1 MREWRRGG
9 ARTMAAALVAATMG
23 GLGGATTSGEAWA
36 QGTRAVPG
44 RVVSRHGAWIVVCD
58 TPPGAEREQC
68 GATQSVV
75 SEQRP
80 DLGIDVTVFETADRA
95 ARILRVLTPLGVFL
109 PAGLGLDLDGEDLGR
124 AVFTRCVAGGCEANV
139 VMDEAL
145 LSRLRRG
152 TRATFIVFQTPET
165 GTGFPVDLEGLD
177 EAYAALEASRDASEP
192 SRDASEPGPDGAAD
206 ADTGGEAGGDEAG
219 GDEAGGGETGTGD
232 DPDAANGGGTAN
244 GGSDDAS
251 EGTATDQ

>member
-9 ARTMAAALVAATMG
+9 AGTVAVALVAGTVA
-23 GLGGATTSGEAWA
+23 GLGGTLASDEAWA

-44 RVVSRHGAWIVVCD
+44 RVVSRHGAWTVVCD

-75 SEQRP
+75 SEERP

-95 ARILRVLTPLGVFL
+95 ARILRVLAPLGVFL
-109 PAGLGLDLDGEDLGR
+109 PPGLGLDLDGEDLGR
-124 AVFTRCVAGGCEANV
+124 AVFARCVAGGCEANV

-145 LSRLRRG
+145 LSRLRGG

-165 GTGFPVDLEGLD
+165 GTGFPVDLDGLD
-177 EAYAALEASRDASEP
+177 EAYSALEASR
-192 SRDASEPGPDGAAD
+192 GG
-206 ADTGGEAGGDEAG
+206 TGVPEAGTTDGVA
-219 GDEAGGGETGTGD
+219 
-232 DPDAANGGGTAN
+232 DPADGVDTPAA
-244 GGSDDAS
+244 
-251 EGTATDQ
+251 E